1 MAPDESIHSYMKIRF
16 SSNMYLSIN
25 IHTFIHL
32 SIHRSCIC
40 RSAFVHQHS
49 TFIQSYIHTLIRTF
63 IHLSIHHLCICR
75 SAFVHQH
82 STLLHSYIHTFES
95 HAFISKTQ
103 FSSNIHL
110 TISRHFG
117 SSLLGSRWRP
127 PAGPRRARRWRARR
141 RCPRQ
146 RLRCIRRRRG
156 RRSRRLHRRCRR
168 RRARLHQQCSHGG
181 QQFLHQQ

>member
-32 SIHRSCIC
+32 SIHRS
-40 RSAFVHQHS
+40 
-49 TFIQSYIHTLIRTF
+49 
-63 IHLSIHHLCICR
+63 CICR

-168 RRARLHQQCSHGG
+168 RRARLHQQRGSHGGQQFLHQQCSHGG